1 MTRMLVLPQEV
12 PKESLAKTQQQPV
25 TNAISTEEFK
35 DINVTI
41 DVDWNVK
48 KEKQTKYIVTI
59 QNKSNRNF
67 SGTVK
72 IVPTT
77 SRTMGSF
84 DVNIDQLIPNEMKTV
99 FSFVEIK
106 SDTKFEYKV
115 SGSFSDANSKTD
127 LDYKTIKTIP
137 GNGYMTFWI
146 YTPNVKKENLIAISK
161 EMRSKYSSLK
171 LGFQLRFFDKEHPRE
186 MSENVAAY
194 ALTPHL
200 KLSRLTMFD
209 NNDEIVNIE

>member
-1 MTRMLVLPQEV
+1 MKKKLALALVFVMGLSFTACGKTKQEV

-84 DVNIDQLIPNEMKTV
+84 DVNIDQLM
-99 FSFVEIK
+99 
-106 SDTKFEYKV
+106 
-115 SGSFSDANSKTD
+115 
-127 LDYKTIKTIP
+127 
-137 GNGYMTFWI
+137 
-146 YTPNVKKENLIAISK
+146 
-161 EMRSKYSSLK
+161 
-171 LGFQLRFFDKEHPRE
+171 
-186 MSENVAAY
+186 
-194 ALTPHL
+194 
-200 KLSRLTMFD
+200 
-209 NNDEIVNIE
+209 